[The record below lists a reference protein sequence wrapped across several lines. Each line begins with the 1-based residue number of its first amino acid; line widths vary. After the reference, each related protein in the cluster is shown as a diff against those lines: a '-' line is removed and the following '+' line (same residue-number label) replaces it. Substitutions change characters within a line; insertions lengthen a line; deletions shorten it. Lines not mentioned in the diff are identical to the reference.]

1 MKEKI
6 DSELVN
12 NDESIIK
19 DLIKNITSIK
29 RQINKENNNE
39 MPEVKLGRRLEQR
52 SSLKLSEEI
61 LDHLITRYQLDNNKL
76 PNKEELIN
84 MMINFL
90 GNIQKTPDNY
100 NLKNNKKEITF
111 KKTRENRIGTGFHGK
126 VYFYNLRTSQTK
138 KQSKTLAYKDQNGRP
153 PYTIDIHI
161 TSAVLLA
168 LYEFQP
174 KYYNLYFM
182 EIANYPGKSKERTFN
197 RVPPTDEN
205 LIKKNIKW
213 YILHNFTNISDQFR
227 NSMIR
232 EINNEFIK
240 IDIRRLNSERKKK
253 NIVKCLNFM
262 DIYMKIFINYKSE
275 VIKELDKILI
285 LKEQFLLDLII
296 FRTERG
302 CFNITSNELAIQI
315 DCISSSYK
323 VVKISDDIP
332 LEKFLKKKTKHY
344 YNSHLEINPAL
355 SWMLFM
361 LFKNSILNE
370 TLYNDYIS
378 KFNNKSKKYEE
389 IKNFISNEGLLIFKK
404 SLYIYDIKK
413 SENIEEEKNIEN
425 KEKEKEEIKTENG
438 KYVKEKSKNEL
449 KEDIT
454 NGKIEKKEEEV
465 IITNQKEEE
474 KRKEI
479 EINEVKNDENLKEET
494 KEEKISEK
502 IDEEI
507 KEEIEEEEIKEE
519 IEGEEI
525 KEEVKENMKEV
536 NKNKE
541 YNISL
546 KYSKIINN
554 IREEHPNF
562 FKYNNKSRP
571 NILIKDFNKNNNRY
585 NTELFNK
592 SINEEKG
599 KRNEKSKRKIKNH
612 KKLDL
617 SYSWKNYLNTVLK

>member
-1 MKEKI
+1 MNEKI
-6 DSELVN
+6 DSELVA

-19 DLIKNITSIK
+19 DLIKSIISIK

-39 MPEVKLGRRLEQR
+39 TPEVKLGRRLEQR
-52 SSLKLSEEI
+52 STIKLSEEI

-84 MMINFL
+84 KMINFL
-90 GNIQKTPDNY
+90 GSIQKIPDIY
-100 NLKNNKKEITF
+100 NLTNNKKEIIF
-111 KKTRENRIGTGFHGK
+111 KKTRENRIGAGFHGK
-126 VYFYNLRTSQTK
+126 VYFYKLRTSQTK
-138 KQSKTLAYKDQNGRP
+138 KESKTLAYKQQKEGP

-161 TSAVLLA
+161 TSAILLA

-182 EIANYPGKSKERTFN
+182 EIGNYQGKSKERAFN
-197 RVPPTDEN
+197 RVPQTDEN

-232 EINNEFIK
+232 EINDEFVK

-253 NIVKCLNFM
+253 NIVKCLYFM
-262 DIYMKIFINYKSE
+262 DSYMNIFIKYKSE
-275 VIKELDKILI
+275 IIKELNKILI
-285 LKEQFLLDLII
+285 LKEQFLLNLII

-302 CFNITSNELAIQI
+302 CFNITNNVLAIQI

-323 VVKISDDIP
+323 VVKISDDIS
-332 LEKFLKKKTKHY
+332 LEKFLKKSTKHY
-344 YNSHLEINPAL
+344 NDSHLEYNPAL

-370 TLYNDYIS
+370 TIYNEYIS
-378 KFNNKSKKYEE
+378 KFNNKSHKYEQMAKV
-389 IKNFISNEGLLIFKK
+389 IRKEGILIYKK
-404 SLYIYDIKK
+404 SLYTNNINKPQI
-413 SENIEEEKNIEN
+413 IEEEKKIEN
-425 KEKEKEEIKTENG
+425 KEEVKDEIKKENE
-438 KYVKEKSKNEL
+438 KYVKEEPKKEL

-454 NGKIEKKEEEV
+454 DGKIEEKENEV
-465 IITNQKEEE
+465 IINSIKQEE
-474 KRKEI
+474 KGKEI
-479 EINEVKNDENLKEET
+479 EINEFKIDENIKEEA
-494 KEEKISEK
+494 KEELKEKISEK

-507 KEEIEEEEIKEE
+507 KEEIEGEEIKEE
-519 IEGEEI
+519 I
-525 KEEVKENMKEV
+525 KEKIKEV

-541 YNISL
+541 YNMGL
-546 KYSKIINN
+546 KNFKIINN
-554 IREEHPNF
+554 IREENPKF
-562 FKYNNKSRP
+562 LKYNSKSKP
-571 NILIKDFNKNNNRY
+571 NILIKDFNKNNIRN

-592 SINEEKG
+592 FIREDKEKG
-599 KRNEKSKRKIKNH
+599 KEKSKRKNKNH

-617 SYSWKNYLNTVLK
+617 SYSWKNCLNTVLK

>member
-1 MKEKI
+1 MNEKI
-6 DSELVN
+6 DSELVS
-12 NDESIIK
+12 NDEVIIK
-19 DLIKNITSIK
+19 DLIKSIISIK

-39 MPEVKLGRRLEQR
+39 TPEVKLGRRLEQR
-52 SSLKLSEEI
+52 SNLKLSGEI
-61 LDHLITRYQLDNNKL
+61 LDHLITRYQIYNNKL

-100 NLKNNKKEITF
+100 GLKNNKKEIIF
-111 KKTRENRIGTGFHGK
+111 QKNRDNRIGAGFHGK
-126 VYFYNLRTSQTK
+126 VYFYKLRNSQTK
-138 KQSKTLAYKDQNGRP
+138 KESKKLAFKDQKEGP

-161 TSAVLLA
+161 TSAILLA
-168 LYEFQP
+168 LYDFQP

-182 EIANYPGKSKERTFN
+182 EIGNYSLKSKERAFN
-197 RVPPTDEN
+197 RVPETDEN
-205 LIKKNIKW
+205 LIKKNIRW

-232 EINNEFIK
+232 EINDEFIK

-253 NIVKCLNFM
+253 NIVKCLYFM
-262 DIYMKIFINYKSE
+262 DAHMDIFKKHKSE
-275 VIKELDKILI
+275 IIKELDKILI

-302 CFNITSNELAIQI
+302 CFNISSNDLAIQI

-323 VVKISDDIP
+323 VVNISDDMS
-332 LEKFLKKKTKHY
+332 LEKFLKKSTKHY
-344 YNSHLEINPAL
+344 YNSHLDFNPAL

-370 TLYNDYIS
+370 TIYNEYIS

-389 IKNFISNEGLLIFKK
+389 IAKVVRKEGILKFKK
-404 SLYIYDIKK
+404 SIYTNVIKK
-413 SENIEEEKNIEN
+413 SENIEEEKKIEN
-425 KEKEKEEIKTENG
+425 KEEIKEKLKKENEIFIKEET
-438 KYVKEKSKNEL
+438 KNEL
-449 KEDIT
+449 KEDI
-454 NGKIEKKEEEV
+454 NNDKIEKKEEEV
-465 IITNQKEEE
+465 IITKKEEE
-474 KRKEI
+474 KGKEI
-479 EINEVKNDENLKEET
+479 EINEVKNDDNLKEEL
-494 KEEKISEK
+494 KEKINEK

-507 KEEIEEEEIKEE
+507 QEE

-525 KEEVKENMKEV
+525 KEEIKEIIKEE

-541 YNISL
+541 NNIGL
-546 KYSKIINN
+546 KNFKIINN
-554 IREEHPNF
+554 IREERPKF
-562 FKYNNKSRP
+562 LKYNSKSKP
-571 NILIKDFNKNNNRY
+571 NILIKDFNKNNIRS

-592 SINEEKG
+592 FIKEEKG
-599 KRNEKSKRKIKNH
+599 KEREKSKRKIKNYR
-612 KKLDL
+612 KLDL